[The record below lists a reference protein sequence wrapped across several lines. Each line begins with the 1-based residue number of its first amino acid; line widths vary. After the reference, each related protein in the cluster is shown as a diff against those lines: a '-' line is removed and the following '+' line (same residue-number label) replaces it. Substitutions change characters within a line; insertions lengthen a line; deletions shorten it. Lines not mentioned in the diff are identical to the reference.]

1 MIQQL
6 DREGNVIDEFSSI
19 YEASGALGI
28 DQSNI
33 AKVVRGVRKYAGG
46 YGWKDSNDNVNA

>member
-19 YEASGALGI
+19 YEASNALGI

-33 AKVVRGVRKYAGG
+33 AKVVRGVRK
-46 YGWKDSNDNVNA
+46 